1 MKTSKIDIEIARM
14 DNDYNIHLIVN
25 ANIKKR
31 NIRLLIDTGATHSCI
46 AKHIVDDMA
55 ALETEDVDKLLNLSE
70 EITDIEQKKMIK
82 IPRLQVG
89 DFYINNYFYLIT
101 DLTHINMM
109 YENMDI
115 QPIDGLLGSDILLKY
130 KAMID
135 YSRAMMIWQK

>member
-14 DNDYNIHLIVN
+14 DNDYNIHLIIN

-31 NIRLLIDTGATHSCI
+31 NLRLLIDTGATHSCI
-46 AKHIVDDMA
+46 AKHIADNMVE
-55 ALETEDVDKLLNLSE
+55 LETEDVDKLLNLSE
-70 EITDIEQKKMIK
+70 EITDIEQKKMIR
-82 IPRLQVG
+82 IPRLQVA

-130 KAMID
+130 NAMID